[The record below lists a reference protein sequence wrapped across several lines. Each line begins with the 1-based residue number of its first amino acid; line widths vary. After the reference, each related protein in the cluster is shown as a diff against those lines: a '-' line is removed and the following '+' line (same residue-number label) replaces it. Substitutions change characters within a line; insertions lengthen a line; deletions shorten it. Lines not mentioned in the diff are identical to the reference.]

1 MKINI
6 KNRKTPVF
14 FVFKFA
20 FILGGILALASCK
33 SQNDWRTKYKDDKA
47 KSTVKTTVAI
57 PKNTSDYSK
66 ILDVNESDLDNKKL
80 YNFITKW
87 YATPY
92 KFGGTTQKGIDCS
105 AFTVTLYKEIY
116 DIELPR
122 VSKDIATHI
131 KRKYTNKLQEGD
143 LVFFA
148 FGNSKEINHVGI
160 YLHNNKF
167 VHASTSKGVIIS
179 DLTEPWYGNYLVKCG
194 VYKKR

>member
-33 SQNDWRTKYKDDKA
+33 SQNDWRTNNKSDKNKGAA
-47 KSTVKTTVAI
+47 KTLIVAPKTI
-57 PKNTSDYSK
+57 SDYSE
-66 ILDVNESDLDNKKL
+66 ILNVGEKELNNKKL
-80 YNFITKW
+80 YNFITEW
-87 YATPY
+87 YGTPY
-92 KFGGTTQKGIDCS
+92 KFGGTTKKGIDCS
-105 AFTVTLYKEIY
+105 AFTVELYKEIY

-122 VSKDIATHI
+122 ISKDIATHI
-131 KRKYTNKLQEGD
+131 KRKYTNELQEGD
-143 LVFFA
+143 LVFFS
-148 FGNSKEINHVGI
+148 FGKSKEINHVGI

-179 DLTEPWYGNYLVKCG
+179 DLTEPWYGNYLVRCG
-194 VYKKR
+194 GYEKR